1 MQEMR
6 FTVAWAVLYSCL
18 VKWACGVAILAL
30 CVNCGMCCGLLVAR

>member
-18 VKWACGVAILAL
+18 VKWDVLRASGGQVTPD
-30 CVNCGMCCGLLVAR
+30 